1 MTSIRQFVEEHLGHN
16 FISTGSF
23 DLKEIYDDSTAK
35 TPLIF
40 ILSPGIYQFHSLHSF
55 CTFSCLV
62 ACYKNCFGVRHWS
75 FGPAGQI
82 CRGAARQCLT
92 PRHDLPG
99 SRSRPQSRGVDLK
112 GPDPEGPLGVSTE
125 LSSGSLLHA
134 KAPGHC
140 RKVSSSNQL
149 PLVLS
154 NEYIVFFLKKLRK
167 RGRYSPHELLL
178 LKNSISI
185 FFKVHVIL
193 LVLHFFIWIFHSSIL
208 KTKPCRRWPR
218 SSVQTL
224 AQL

>member
-1 MTSIRQFVEEHLGHN
+1 MPWWPPSGSLWRSTWATTSYPLGHLIWRR
-16 FISTGSF
+16 FTM
-23 DLKEIYDDSTAK
+23 
-35 TPLIF
+35 TPPPKRPWYSSSLQV
-40 ILSPGIYQFHSLHSF
+40 LTRYQFHSLHSF
-55 CTFSCLV
+55 CTFNLNRSKFLFLV
-62 ACYKNCFGVRHWS
+62 ACYKNCVGFRHWS

-82 CRGAARQCLT
+82 CRGVARQCLT
-92 PRHDLPG
+92 PGHDLPG

-125 LSSGSLLHA
+125 LSSGGLLHA

-140 RKVSSSNQL
+140 RKVSPRNQL

-185 FFKVHVIL
+185 FFEVHVIL
-193 LVLHFFIWIFHSSIL
+193 LVLHFYFEFFILLF
-208 KTKPCRRWPR
+208 
-218 SSVQTL
+218 
-224 AQL
+224 